1 MRGGASN
8 RSGNQPNKEKYV
20 VSVGTEPHPP
30 TTGNCSNYILWKLES
45 LHTDCNLDDGKYE
58 KLYWTNVWWE
68 EQLTWAR
75 SVSVLVEEVCL
86 RVGGFISCWAPIHPQ
101 STLCP
106 LLSFR
111 YNELLSI
118 LQNGADS
125 SKWII
130 KLLCQQCQ
138 QDTINNQQSSC
149 ECNCS
154 PQLTLE
160 SKLGDREWFTWMGNW
175 WWGYDGQGHSIIR
188 YCRCSALLHVCTLR
202 TSWLTLL
209 KIHLSG
215 VIFLQK
221 MFNYDKLN

>member
-30 TTGNCSNYILWKLES
+30 TTGNCSNHILWKLES
-45 LHTDCNLDDGKYE
+45 PHWLQAGR
-58 KLYWTNVWWE
+58 WQIWE
-68 EQLTWAR
+68 TILSKCVVS
-75 SVSVLVEEVCL
+75 SVSVS
-86 RVGGFISCWAPIHPQ
+86 VGGGSVSESGRVYKLLSPIHTQ

-175 WWGYDGQGHSIIR
+175 GWGYDEQGHSIIR
-188 YCRCSALLHVCTLR
+188 YCRCSALLHVYTLHLLA
-202 TSWLTLL
+202 SWLTLL
-209 KIHLSG
+209 KIHLCG

-221 MFNYDKLN
+221 MFNYIW